1 VRPLNNFDVYFVIGL
16 HIENACHEYLTEV
29 ICLESLEIGIEF
41 RRHGEYLLVVAVF
54 GALLS
59 TMS

>member
-1 VRPLNNFDVYFVIGL
+1 VYFVIGL